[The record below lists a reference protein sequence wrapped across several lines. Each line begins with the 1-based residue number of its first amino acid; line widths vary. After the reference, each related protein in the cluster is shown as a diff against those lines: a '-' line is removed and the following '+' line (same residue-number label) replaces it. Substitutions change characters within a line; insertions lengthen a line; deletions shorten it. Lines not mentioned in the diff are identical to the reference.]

1 MARAGDAFRPDTPG
15 PRSEGIPLKL
25 RVFYRDFELEDPTA
39 FGISSVGKIDVED
52 VTEEDVVFL
61 CEQIGSRGIWLRSSL
76 FLPSS
81 AILGI
86 GIFNDDE
93 SKLERSLPGMGP
105 VDRDPF

>member
-1 MARAGDAFRPDTPG
+1 M
-15 PRSEGIPLKL
+15 KL
-25 RVFYRDFELEDPTA
+25 RIFYRDFELEGATS
-39 FGISSVGKIDVED
+39 FGIASVGKIDVED
-52 VTEEDVVFL
+52 VKEDDVVFL
-61 CEQIGSRGIWLRSSL
+61 CEQIGSRGFWLRASL